1 MKIARTFMLVGLGSL
16 LLLVGFGL
24 AQLRDLSSPTA
35 RAVTSSPAAPT
46 AGVPG
51 APAGAL
57 GAPSFADIADR
68 VNPAVVGITA
78 LSVGDR
84 AEEGDQEDMGPGQGG
99 PVDPFE
105 FFFGRP
111 HPGMPGMPR
120 GQKPVQEAGGS
131 GFVISTDGYILTNN
145 HVVDGATK
153 VTVKLND
160 DREFPAKVVG
170 TDSETDV
177 ALLKVDASGLPTLP
191 LGDSEGVRQGDWVM
205 AVGNPLNYN
214 HTVTVGVIS
223 AKGRRISASA
233 LDDFLQTD
241 AAINFGNS
249 GGPLVNARGE
259 AVGINTAIT
268 RNDYMGRM
276 VEGIGFAIPINL
288 VRGELDQLK
297 GSGKVSRGY
306 LGVSVGSVDPDAKS
320 YYKSKFGVDLRGGA
334 LVQSVTEGSP
344 SAKAGVQKG
353 DIILQVDGADVKSS
367 QELVHKIAGYAPGKA
382 VNLQIL
388 RGGDKKMF
396 KVTLGDRA
404 KGIKGEDSGA
414 GGKEDGANETKLGI
428 KVQGLTAQAR
438 QSYRIPQE
446 ITGVVVVSVEPKSNA
461 YAKGIREGLV
471 ISELNGQ
478 QVRTVDDY
486 RKATAGVKSG
496 DPVSLYIQDGQG
508 GTYLYFRA
516 D

>member
-1 MKIARTFMLVGLGSL
+1 MKIARTFMFVGLGSL

-24 AQLRDLSSPTA
+24 AQLKDLSAPTA
-35 RAVTSSPAAPT
+35 RAVTSSPSVPT

-51 APAGAL
+51 APAGAG

-78 LSVGDR
+78 ISVGER
-84 AEEGDQEDMGPGQGG
+84 ATEGDPDGAEPGQGG
-99 PVDPFE
+99 PMDPFE

-111 HPGMPGMPR
+111 HPGVPGMPR

-131 GFVISTDGYILTNN
+131 GFVISADGYILTNN

-160 DREFPAKVVG
+160 DRDFPAKVVG
-170 TDSETDV
+170 TDKETDV

-191 LGDSEGVRQGDWVM
+191 LGDSDGVRQGDWVM

-306 LGVSVGSVDPDAKS
+306 LGVSVASVDPDAKS
-320 YYKSKFGVDLRGGA
+320 YYKSKFGVDLKGGA
-334 LVQSVTEGSP
+334 LIQSVTEGSP
-344 SAKAGVQKG
+344 SAKAGLQKG
-353 DIILQVDGADVKSS
+353 DIILQVEGADVPSS
-367 QELVHKIAGYAPGKA
+367 QALVHRIAGYAPGKS
-382 VNLQIL
+382 VNLQVL
-388 RGGDKKMF
+388 RGGEKKTF
-396 KVTLGDRA
+396 KVTLADRT
-404 KGIKGEDSGA
+404 KSMDDQESSPGEKDN
-414 GGKEDGANETKLGI
+414 GANETKLGI
-428 KVQGLTAQAR
+428 KVQNLTAQTR
-438 QSYRIPQE
+438 QMYRVPQE
-446 ITGVVVVSVEPKSNA
+446 ITGVVVVGVEPKSNA

-478 QVRTVDDY
+478 QVRSVNDY
-486 RKATAGVKSG
+486 RKASSGVKSG

>member
-1 MKIARTFMLVGLGSL
+1 MKIAKTLMLVGLGSL
-16 LLLVGFGL
+16 LLLAGFGL
-24 AQLRDLSSPTA
+24 AQLKDVSSPTA
-35 RAVTSSPAAPT
+35 RAVTSSPAVPL

-51 APAGAL
+51 SPAATG
-57 GAPSFADIADR
+57 GAPSFADIADQ

-78 LSVGDR
+78 ISVGDK
-84 AEEGDQEDMGPGQGG
+84 AQDGDQDDNSPEQGG
-99 PVDPFE
+99 PMDPFE

-111 HPGMPGMPR
+111 HPGVPGMPR

-131 GFVISTDGYILTNN
+131 GFVISPDGYILTNN

-160 DREFPAKVVG
+160 DRDFPAKVVG
-170 TDSETDV
+170 TDAETDV
-177 ALLKVDASGLPTLP
+177 ALLKVEASGLPTLP
-191 LGDSEGVRQGDWVM
+191 LGDSDGVRQGDWVM

-249 GGPLVNARGE
+249 GGPLVNVRGE

-288 VRGELDQLK
+288 VRGELEQLK
-297 GSGKVSRGY
+297 ASGKVSRGY
-306 LGVSVGSVDPDAKS
+306 LGVSVASVDPDAKS
-320 YYKSKFGVDLRGGA
+320 YYKSKFGVELKGGA
-334 LVQSVTEGSP
+334 LVQRVEENSP
-344 SAKAGVQKG
+344 SAKAGLVKG

-367 QELVHKIAGYAPGKA
+367 QELVHKVAGYAPGKA
-382 VNLQIL
+382 VTLSVL
-388 RGGDKKMF
+388 RGGDRKSF
-396 KVTLGDRA
+396 RVVLGDRA
-404 KGIKGEDSGA
+404 KGIKGEESSAEEKDN
-414 GGKEDGANETKLGI
+414 GANETKLGI
-428 KVQGLTAQAR
+428 KVQNLTAQTR
-438 QSYRIPQE
+438 QMYRIPQE

-471 ISELNGQ
+471 ISETNGQ
-478 QVRTVDDY
+478 QVRSVEDY
-486 RKATAGVKSG
+486 RKATAGIKSG

-508 GTYLYFRA
+508 GTYLYFKA